1 MFSTQASEQGGSS
14 RSATL
19 YGTPWYMRDPTLK
32 RQPGNDPRVGM
43 VAANR
48 FTVDPSRCENC
59 EFHEEHAHRLKWK
72 ARNMLHASQGLFN
85 SMKLAEQRS
94 AELLAENAELKAK
107 LAAAEDAKEHSQ
119 RLLKEALDSRHATE
133 DA

>member
-72 ARNMLHASQGLFN
+72 ARNI
-85 SMKLAEQRS
+85 MKLAEQRS